1 MISEELKQKITEQIN
16 AFADKELSDIDP
28 QKTKISVQLD
38 RLKPEME
45 RIAAKYGIDLADVFI
60 IYMDMN
66 TATTAKIE
74 QQLQEKM
81 KELEDL

>member
-66 TATTAKIE
+66 TAMTAKIE